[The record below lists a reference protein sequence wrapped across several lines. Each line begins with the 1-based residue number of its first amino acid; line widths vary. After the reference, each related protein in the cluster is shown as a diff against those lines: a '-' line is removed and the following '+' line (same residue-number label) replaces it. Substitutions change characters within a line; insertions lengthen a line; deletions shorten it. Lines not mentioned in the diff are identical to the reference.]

1 MKRID
6 RLPLRLRVILVVAL
20 GAVLLIVGRWIT
32 DRRASDGGWFGYA
45 PNTTVAY
52 VPGGMRPGVAAL
64 IHVALV
70 VVWAGVSFRLLR
82 ADGPSPPLRD
92 GSNEETPPGE

>member
-1 MKRID
+1 MKRIH
-6 RLPLRLRVILVVAL
+6 RLPLRLRVVLVIAL
-20 GAVLLIVGRWIT
+20 GVLLRIVGRWIT
-32 DRRASDGGWFGYA
+32 DRRASDGDWFGYA

-70 VVWAGVSFRLLR
+70 VLWAVVSFRLLR
-82 ADGPSPPLRD
+82 ADGPSLPSKG